1 MAKKSD
7 NDILDL
13 SQDWGSDPN
22 AGGIPFS
29 GASVQK
35 FIKGQLSALGD
46 KTGDAYFDSA
56 TNIQYLFK
64 STDDKL
70 AWLSGDTSIE
80 VKTCPFEFSGTVR
93 RMTVVNEMESKNLY
107 YTQMSESAIITVGFK
122 SEEKGIT
129 DTSWNEVLEDARISV
144 EVDRGVTGSY
154 DTIVNEQLVL
164 NGNTFSVDVI
174 KYLATG
180 NNRVRVT
187 AVGVE
192 TGSTANIVYSA
203 LLTSMYLAPAKFAW
217 NVPFIEGQAYSL
229 GGLYIGGNIDKVLKI
244 KVSNEQTYSKLY
256 EINLGT
262 QTSTSIAYY
271 YSGLTFPTE
280 GTGIYTVEMWLDAN
294 GLESEHLHYNI
305 MCIAEADVRTA
316 QLIAVSDV
324 LSTVK
329 NYGTNKLFSYAVYNG
344 GAQTAKPIV
353 NVSAI
358 INNTPTQITKDEELT
373 NVPTGAI
380 NDYILDLEIDTQE
393 TNIQLYSS
401 IELGDSKQEAVYAI
415 DNSASY
421 PAVAGAVFYMNPAN
435 RSNTQANKESI
446 INESNVAAATAT
458 YDATWSNVSFTDGM
472 DGWTVD
478 NNGRKCLRLPAKSK
492 VEIDYAPFA
501 NATTRTLEISY
512 KVENASDYNE
522 DIISVASELTSQ
534 FVGARVKPTNV
545 LLHSGLLKTDDLMQ
559 GYNTKDEEL
568 VHLLITVIKDYKQI
582 GNLAQIYVNGVK
594 KCSFE
599 WSAQDTFA
607 HNGKVLFGSNT
618 ADLFVYK
625 TRVYIDAF
633 DWILAARNFVSCL
646 PDTASKKAAHDRL
659 HSVLNDG
666 NNIDFDKV
674 KNGGFN
680 YFTLRLPNGASLP
693 SILNQSA
700 VEHSRLEINIQQ
712 NPSFVINGIYDDE
725 TTEGQGTTAM
735 NYFRW
740 NLRWKTEIIRITA
753 KKNFASSMHSHKMGA
768 TALFNDLNRM
778 IVGANEADARV
789 AVEQYGAY
797 GFLEVLKEGTTDQYN
812 YIPIGLYTIG
822 QDKGDKATF
831 GYNNKDYKGTL
842 IHLEG
847 TDHSPKAVGMDYPWA
862 KLGVA
867 TNNDG
872 DDNLG
877 VKRADGSVI
886 AAWEIGACGSAETNA
901 DMFNYLTQEFFPAY
915 DCDYRNTSMIVGLD
929 AGITIDDVNSNL
941 SAFRAMETDNGYT
954 NADCLIWIDGEYD
967 TYYYDVLQEKYVKDG
982 LNILTDLGISAS
994 DLSGTTVA
1002 EKNREIRMRRMMRY
1016 RDTMENYWHLRDNLF
1031 HYCFIVLFAATDNF
1045 KKNTYPYKFGT
1056 LESGSRWRWRQD
1068 DLDTLFDIN
1077 NQGLANKIYSILN
1090 GDKSGTTHLFRGN
1103 TSYHWTNI
1111 QYYYENE
1118 IKSMMNEILT
1128 AMASLSNTGGS
1139 LIEKAVGCVRKYF
1152 WDKAQDYFTKSAYN
1166 IDAEWSYEEAWAAMK
1181 NGTYAAPVH
1190 PLQQSLGSHYEA
1202 ERAFVELRFI
1212 FMASLFGFGAF
1223 AVGND
1228 SDTSLGQIS
1237 FRPAQGD
1244 NTFHLTPAINMNPTI
1259 LVGDS
1264 DKKSA
1269 EQRLNAGE
1277 TADITISTDGDTSI
1291 YIQGTDYLSD
1301 IGDFSKINLYAENPA
1316 LTVQSK
1322 RLQKLKVGDENPSE
1336 VTTVLKTLNV
1346 LSCPSLSEV
1355 DARNVSTLTGT
1366 VDLSN
1371 CPRLTKALFGGS
1383 NAGEIMLP
1391 KGSKI
1396 TEFEL
1401 PDSLVNLS
1409 LVNLP
1414 NLELPNKVEEFE
1426 AKLEYTGMYYYT
1438 NQGVGNK
1445 VIYQSNTDN
1454 NVAGGIIIDLKDVNF
1469 ITVTGKGGNS
1479 PRLWCFVDAN
1489 DIILSCAAEQAQATN
1504 LTLTIPSN
1512 AKKCIV
1518 QFMASVAYK
1527 VVVSKG
1533 KTVEGGLQYGELN
1546 ALTYLR
1552 LENNA
1557 HIQGFAMLKAT
1568 YEAGSPLTNIRVIGF
1583 DYDGT
1588 ANDVTL
1594 LATLAN
1600 GGYFGIN
1607 ADGSPNNEIIPVIEG
1622 TINVAG
1628 SVYED
1633 DANAINS
1640 KYGANLVLNVTGGY
1654 YIKFNDP
1661 EWRRLSA
1668 TIFGDGVGTTKE
1680 QAAKVTKISDLWQYT
1695 PDIRQTVEDV
1705 SDLYKYPNLTTL
1717 PGNTFASCPNLKS
1730 CIIPNSVTQPSTGQ
1744 IFGNCTSLEKVILG
1758 KSIQSLGDVAFVKCS
1773 SLQRIVLPLNIKT
1786 LGEQCFDGCSELHKI
1801 YIGGLTEM
1809 KQYSVRGIGATNNID
1824 IYVPNI
1830 ETYLKIKFNHY
1841 NGHFDFSKTT
1851 LYQGVIDEIT
1861 QNTEYGDI
1869 TIDYDW
1875 DKLERERVLVTTE
1888 MVNEALQ
1895 DKSITQISTFAFYG
1909 ATQLEGELVIPSHIT
1924 SLGNQ
1929 CFQKSSISKVRFEDG
1944 ITTIGPSS
1952 FANCVN
1958 LVEAE
1963 LPTSVTSIANYAF
1976 SASPIQG
1983 VVNLPNLTSLGKDAF
1998 RNTKITA
2005 VQKLGS
2011 VDTIQQNAFQYC
2023 STLSSLTLPNSVTN
2037 IESQA
2042 FQGVALVGELIL
2054 PRSITKMGSNCFTH
2068 ATGTTILDKLYLPNI
2083 ENIEQTGNS
2092 SIALVAR
2099 EVHLDDIQHLFNTNY
2114 LFYMCSD
2121 YGSGTATFYVNDKPV
2136 YDVTIEHTNNTVFY
2150 RSLRNST
2157 IRVVK
2162 IGEGFMTLDIECFY
2176 GCPNL
2181 QLIDFP
2187 STMTNISTSYS
2198 GSFVM
2203 VCRAVAPPTVGSLA
2217 NVTTIYVPDS
2227 SVETYRGTSGWSAN
2241 QSKIKP
2247 LSDYIWYIT
2256 PNDVFVDSTTQITV
2270 RYKGVEVKPQ
2280 FSIESDVATI
2290 DENGLLVFSDYGK
2303 ATVTITYNGDSVT
2316 KIYEYSQAP
2325 IENGVALQNTG
2336 LTAAIANMSTV
2347 GFVTCN
2353 PSTQIKWG
2361 VTGGTLGT
2369 LCEYKEDGTFVDYW
2383 GGNQNPRTISVT
2395 ANSTKVKAS
2404 FSTAH
2409 LANAYIY
2416 DVTNGVYLWKGYN
2429 VE

>member
-7 NDILDL
+7 NDILNL

-29 GASVQK
+29 GASVQR

-56 TNIQYLFK
+56 TNILYLFQ

-70 AWLSGDTSIE
+70 AWLSGDASITPK
-80 VKTCPFEFSGTVR
+80 VCQFEFSGTVK

-144 EVDRGVTGSY
+144 EIDRGVTGSY

-180 NNRVRVT
+180 NNRIRVT

-192 TGSTANIVYSA
+192 TGQSANIVYSA

-256 EINLGT
+256 EINIGT
-262 QTSTSIAYY
+262 QTNTSIAYY
-271 YSGLTFPTE
+271 YNGLTFPTE

-305 MCIAEADVRTA
+305 MCVASADVRTA

-324 LSTVK
+324 LTVAK
-329 NYGTNKLFSYAVYNG
+329 NYNTNKLFSYAVYSG
-344 GAQTAKPIV
+344 GTTSTNPKV

-358 INNTPTQITKDEELT
+358 INNTPHPIITNQELT
-373 NVPTGAI
+373 NVPTGEI
-380 NDYILDLEIDTQE
+380 NEYIVDLEIDTQE
-393 TNIQLYSS
+393 TNIQLYTS
-401 IELGDSKQEAVYAI
+401 IELGDCKQEAVYPI

-421 PAVAGAVFYMNPAN
+421 PAVAGAEFYLNPAN
-435 RSNTQANKESI
+435 RSNTQGNKETI
-446 INESNVAAATAT
+446 INESNIAAVPSEYT
-458 YDATWSNVSFTDGM
+458 ATWSGVSFVDGM
-472 DGWTVD
+472 DGWTTD
-478 NNGRKCLRLPAKSK
+478 NDGRKCLRLPAKGK

-501 NATTRTLEISY
+501 NASTRTLEISY

-522 DIISVASELTSQ
+522 DIITIASELTSQ

-545 LLHSGLLKTDDLMQ
+545 LMHSTLLKTDDLMQ

-599 WSAQDTFA
+599 WSNQDTFA

-618 ADLFVYK
+618 ADLSIYKMRVYK
-625 TRVYIDAF
+625 EAF
-633 DWILAARNFVSCL
+633 DWIMAAQNFISCL
-646 PDTASKKAAHDRL
+646 PDTASKKSAYDKL

-674 KNGGFN
+674 KNAGLN
-680 YFTLRLPNGASLP
+680 YFTLRLPAGAKLP
-693 SILNQSA
+693 SIISPTSVPN
-700 VEHSRLEINIQQ
+700 SRLVVNIQQ
-712 NPSFVINGIYDDE
+712 NPSFIINGVYEDE
-725 TTEGQGTTAM
+725 ETEGQGTTAM
-735 NYFRW
+735 NYWDW
-740 NLRWKTEIIRITA
+740 NLRWKTSKVRITA
-753 KKNFASSMHSHKMGA
+753 KKNWASSMHSHKMGG
-768 TALFNDLNRM
+768 TALFNDLHQM
-778 IVGANEADARV
+778 IVGANEANGRV

-797 GFLEVLKEGTTDQYN
+797 GFLEVLKEGTTDQYD

-831 GYNNKDYKGTL
+831 GYDNAEYKDTL
-842 IHLEG
+842 IHMEG
-847 TDHSPKAVGMDYPWA
+847 TDHSPKAVGMDYPWD
-862 KLGVA
+862 KLNVA

-872 DDNLG
+872 DANLG
-877 VKRADGSVI
+877 VQKADGSVI
-886 AAWEIGACGSAETNA
+886 AAWEIGASGKAKTDSARFE
-901 DMFNYLTQEFFPAY
+901 YLTQEFKPAY
-915 DCDYRNTSMIVGLD
+915 MCDYLNTSMIVGLD
-929 AGITIDDVNSNL
+929 AGITIADVNANL

-982 LNILTDLGISAS
+982 VNILADLGISAS
-994 DLSGTTVA
+994 DLTGTTA
-1002 EKNREIRMRRMMRY
+1002 ADKNREIRMRRSMRY
-1016 RDTMENYWHLRDNLF
+1016 RAEMENYWHLRDSLF
-1031 HYCFIVLFAATDNF
+1031 HYCFVVLFAATDNF

-1056 LESGSRWRWRQD
+1056 LASGSRWRWRQD
-1068 DLDTLFDIN
+1068 DLDTMLDIN

-1111 QYYYENE
+1111 QFYYENE
-1118 IKSMMNEILT
+1118 IKGMMREILT
-1128 AMASLSNTGGS
+1128 AMASLSDTGSS

-1166 IDAEWSYEEAWAAMK
+1166 IDAEAYEEAWAAMK
-1181 NGTYAAPVH
+1181 NGTYKAPVH

-1202 ERAFVELRFI
+1202 ERAFVELRFL
-1212 FMASLFGFGAF
+1212 FMASLYGFGAF

-1264 DKKSA
+1264 DSKSA
-1269 EQRLNAGE
+1269 GERLNAGE

-1301 IGDFSKINLYAENPA
+1301 IGDFSKVNLYAENPA
-1316 LTVQSK
+1316 LTVSGK

-1336 VTTVLKTLNV
+1336 VTTLLKTLNV

-1355 DARNVSTLTGT
+1355 NARNVSTLTGT

-1401 PDSLVNLS
+1401 PDSLTNLS

-1414 NLELPNKVEEFE
+1414 NL
-1426 AKLEYTGMYYYT
+1426 
-1438 NQGVGNK
+1438 
-1445 VIYQSNTDN
+1445 DN
-1454 NVAGGIIIDLKDVNF
+1454 DGLK
-1469 ITVTGKGGNS
+1469 
-1479 PRLWCFVDAN
+1479 
-1489 DIILSCAAEQAQATN
+1489 
-1504 LTLTIPSN
+1504 
-1512 AKKCIV
+1512 
-1518 QFMASVAYK
+1518 
-1527 VVVSKG
+1527 
-1533 KTVEGGLQYGELN
+1533 YGELN

-1588 ANDVTL
+1588 ADDVAL

-1600 GGYFGIN
+1600 GGYFGID
-1607 ADGSPNNEIIPVIEG
+1607 ADGSRNNNIIPVIEG
-1622 TINVAG
+1622 TLNIDD
-1628 SVYED
+1628 SIYED
-1633 DANAINS
+1633 DANIINE
-1640 KYGANLVLNVTGGY
+1640 KYGRNLILNVTGGY
-1654 YIKFNDP
+1654 YIKFKDAA
-1661 EWRRLSA
+1661 WSA
-1668 TIFGDGVGTTKE
+1668 YSAKTWGDTIGTTKE
-1680 QAAKVTKISDLWQYT
+1680 DASKVTTLYQLSKADGAENIIDL
-1695 PDIRQTVEDV
+1695 
-1705 SDLYKYPNLTTL
+1705 SDLYKYANLTTL
-1717 PGNTFASCPNLKS
+1717 PAMAFINCSNLQTL
-1730 CIIPNSVTQPSTGQ
+1730 IIPDTVTTVGQ
-1744 IFGNCTSLEKVILG
+1744 QIIKNCYALEKIIMC
-1758 KSIQSLGDVAFVKCS
+1758 KSMSSLSNAFAANCS
-1773 SLQRIVLPLNIKT
+1773 SLQRIVLPSNIT
-1786 LGEQCFDGCSELHKI
+1786 TIGIQCFDYCSALRKF
-1801 YIGGLTEM
+1801 YIGGLT
-1809 KQYSVRGIGATNNID
+1809 SVSSYAFRGIATSD
-1824 IYVPNI
+1824 IEVYVPDVSVHLKC
-1830 ETYLKIKFNHY
+1830 TYNNAQGY
-1841 NGHFDFSKTT
+1841 FDFSKTT
-1851 LYQGVIDEIT
+1851 LYQGNIDKIT
-1861 QNTEYGDI
+1861 ESTEYGDI
-1869 TIDYDW
+1869 TVDYNW
-1875 DKLERERVLVTTE
+1875 DKLEQERVLVTTQ

-1976 SASPIQG
+1976 TSAPIQG
-1983 VVNLPNLTSLGKDAF
+1983 VINLPNLTSLGQSAF
-1998 RNTKITA
+1998 SGAAITRIA
-2005 VQKLGS
+2005 NLGNITDVS
-2011 VDTIQQNAFQYC
+2011 SNAFNNCRNLQFVDLPETITSLGYASFWEC
-2023 STLSSLTLPNSVTN
+2023 PSLQVFICRATQPPASSNFLSS
-2037 IESQA
+2037 Q
-2042 FQGVALVGELIL
+2042 
-2054 PRSITKMGSNCFTH
+2054 
-2068 ATGTTILDKLYLPNI
+2068 
-2083 ENIEQTGNS
+2083 
-2092 SIALVAR
+2092 
-2099 EVHLDDIQHLFNTNY
+2099 
-2114 LFYMCSD
+2114 
-2121 YGSGTATFYVNDKPV
+2121 
-2136 YDVTIEHTNNTVFY
+2136 
-2150 RSLRNST
+2150 
-2157 IRVVK
+2157 VK
-2162 IGEGFMTLDIECFY
+2162 
-2176 GCPNL
+2176 N
-2181 QLIDFP
+2181 
-2187 STMTNISTSYS
+2187 
-2198 GSFVM
+2198 
-2203 VCRAVAPPTVGSLA
+2203 
-2217 NVTTIYVPDS
+2217 IYVPDE
-2227 SVETYRGTSGWSAN
+2227 SVEAYRTATYWSGFA
-2241 QSKIKP
+2241 SKIKK
-2247 LSDYIWYIT
+2247 LSDYT
-2256 PNDVFVDSTTQITV
+2256 
-2270 RYKGVEVKPQ
+2270 E
-2280 FSIESDVATI
+2280 
-2290 DENGLLVFSDYGK
+2290 
-2303 ATVTITYNGDSVT
+2303 
-2316 KIYEYSQAP
+2316 
-2325 IENGVALQNTG
+2325 
-2336 LTAAIANMSTV
+2336 
-2347 GFVTCN
+2347 
-2353 PSTQIKWG
+2353 
-2361 VTGGTLGT
+2361 
-2369 LCEYKEDGTFVDYW
+2369 
-2383 GGNQNPRTISVT
+2383 
-2395 ANSTKVKAS
+2395 
-2404 FSTAH
+2404 
-2409 LANAYIY
+2409 
-2416 DVTNGVYLWKGYN
+2416 
-2429 VE
+2429 

>member
-1 MAKKSD
+1 MAKYTSKFTGQEID
-7 NDILDL
+7 QRLDE
-13 SQDWGSDPN
+13 
-22 AGGIPFS
+22 
-29 GASVQK
+29 VVEK
-35 FIKGQLSALGD
+35 F
-46 KTGDAYFDSA
+46 GDAYFDSA
-56 TNIQYLFK
+56 TNNQYLFK
-64 STDDKL
+64 STDDKM
-70 AWLSGDTSIE
+70 AWLSGDTSI
-80 VKTCPFEFSGTVR
+80 VPKVCQFEFSGTVR
-93 RMTVVNEMESKNLY
+93 RMTVINGMDSKNLY
-107 YTQMSESAIITVGFK
+107 YTQMSESAVITIGFK

-129 DTSWNEVLEDARISV
+129 DTSWNEVLEDARITV

-154 DTIVNEQLVL
+154 TTIVNDQLVL
-164 NGNTFSVDVI
+164 SGNTFSADI
-174 KYLATG
+174 LKYLATG

-187 AVGVE
+187 ASGVE
-192 TGSTANIVYSA
+192 TGTTANIVYSA
-203 LLTSMYLAPAKFAW
+203 LLTTMYLAPAKFAW
-217 NVPFIEGQAYSL
+217 NVPFIENQTYSL
-229 GGLYIGGNIDKVLKI
+229 GGLYIGGNIDKILKI

-256 EINLGT
+256 EINIGT
-262 QTSTSIAYY
+262 QTNTSIAYY
-271 YSGLTFPTE
+271 YNGLTFPTE

-305 MCIAEADVRTA
+305 MCIAEEDVRTA

-324 LSTVK
+324 SHTVK
-329 NYGTNKLFSYAVYNG
+329 NYGTNKLYSYAVYNG
-344 GAQTAKPIV
+344 GAQTANPIV

-358 INNTPTQITKDEELT
+358 INNTPTQITKNEELT

-380 NDYILDLEIDTQE
+380 NDYIIDLEIDTQE

-421 PAVAGAVFYMNPAN
+421 PAVAGAVFYLNPAN
-435 RSNTQANKESI
+435 RSNAQANKESI
-446 INESNVAAATAT
+446 VNESNVATVASE
-458 YDATWSNVSFTDGM
+458 YNATWSNVSFTDGM

-618 ADLFVYK
+618 ADLFIYK
-625 TRVYIDAF
+625 ARVYIDAF

-659 HSVLNDG
+659 YSVLNDG

-680 YFTLRLPNGASLP
+680 YFTLRLPNGANLP

-700 VEHSRLEINIQQ
+700 VKHSRLEINIQQ
-712 NPSFVINGIYDDE
+712 NPSFVINGIYEDE

-789 AVEQYGAY
+789 AVEQYGCY

-929 AGITIDDVNSNL
+929 AGTTIDDVNSNL

-954 NADCLIWIDGEYD
+954 NADCLIWIDGEYE
-967 TYYYDVLQEKYVKDG
+967 TYYFDVLQEKYVKDG
-982 LNILTDLGISAS
+982 LNILTDLSISAS
-994 DLSGTTVA
+994 DLSGTTAA
-1002 EKNREIRMRRMMRY
+1002 EKNREIRALRMARY
-1016 RDTMENYWHLRDNLF
+1016 RATMENYWHLRDNLF

-1077 NQGLANKIYSILN
+1077 NQGLANKIYSLMN

-1111 QYYYENE
+1111 QFYYTNE

-1212 FMASLFGFGAF
+1212 FMASMFGFGAF

-1316 LTVQSK
+1316 LTIQSK
-1322 RLQKLKVGDENPSE
+1322 RLQTLKVGDENAE
-1336 VTTVLKTLNV
+1336 NVTTVLKTLNV

-1383 NAGEIMLP
+1383 GVGEIMLP
-1391 KGSKI
+1391 TGSKI

-1401 PDSLVNLS
+1401 PDGLINLS

-1414 NLELPNKVEEFE
+1414 NL
-1426 AKLEYTGMYYYT
+1426 
-1438 NQGVGNK
+1438 
-1445 VIYQSNTDN
+1445 DN
-1454 NVAGGIIIDLKDVNF
+1454 NGLK
-1469 ITVTGKGGNS
+1469 
-1479 PRLWCFVDAN
+1479 
-1489 DIILSCAAEQAQATN
+1489 
-1504 LTLTIPSN
+1504 
-1512 AKKCIV
+1512 
-1518 QFMASVAYK
+1518 
-1527 VVVSKG
+1527 
-1533 KTVEGGLQYGELN
+1533 YGELN

-1557 HIQGFAMLKAT
+1557 NIQGFAMLKAT

-1600 GGYFGIN
+1600 GNYFGIN

-1622 TINVAG
+1622 TLNVAG
-1628 SVYED
+1628 SIYED
-1633 DANAINS
+1633 DAKVIEE
-1640 KYGANLVLNVTGGY
+1640 KYGAGLVLNVTGGY
-1654 YIKFNDP
+1654 YIRFNDP
-1661 EWRRLSA
+1661 AWQELVA
-1668 TIFGDGVGTTKE
+1668 DAYGDGIGVTQEQLDAVTSIAASKFVSDTT
-1680 QAAKVTKISDLWQYT
+1680 VTEIT
-1695 PDIRQTVEDV
+1695 
-1705 SDLYKYPNLTTL
+1705 DLYKFRNLKTIGYVAFGQRVTTL
-1717 PGNTFASCPNLKS
+1717 YIPDSVVGTLQRVQNGTAITKLIIGKGVTTLRQTLMSSNNISEFVIPDNITQLDNQAFDFAANLKRMVLGRGLMS
-1730 CIIPNSVTQPSTGQ
+1730 IGYYALRGVNLDALYIP
-1744 IFGNCTSLEKVILG
+1744 
-1758 KSIQSLGDVAFVKCS
+1758 SIVD
-1773 SLQRIVLPLNIKT
+1773 
-1786 LGEQCFDGCSELHKI
+1786 
-1801 YIGGLTEM
+1801 
-1809 KQYSVRGIGATNNID
+1809 
-1824 IYVPNI
+1824 
-1830 ETYLKIKFNHY
+1830 YLKINLITTGGYFNLA
-1841 NGHFDFSKTT
+1841 NTT
-1851 LYQGVIDEIT
+1851 MYVGTIDEIT
-1861 QNTEYGDI
+1861 EDKGIYGNI
-1869 TIDYDW
+1869 VVDYNW
-1875 DKLERERVLVTTE
+1875 DKLEQERVKVTTE
-1888 MVNEALQ
+1888 MVNEALKGVTEI
-1895 DKSITQISTFAFYG
+1895 KSNACTNM
-1909 ATQLEGELVIPSHIT
+1909 TQLEGELVVPSNIISIGTDAFNGCIGIT
-1924 SLGNQ
+1924 SL
-1929 CFQKSSISKVRFEDG
+1929 
-1944 ITTIGPSS
+1944 TIEEG
-1952 FANCVN
+1952 
-1958 LVEAE
+1958 
-1963 LPTSVTSIANYAF
+1963 VTSIGAAAF
-1976 SASPIQG
+1976 QACSNLRGDLVIPNTVTVMGKGAFHNCYKVSG
-1983 VVNLPNLTSLGKDAF
+1983 VKGQKLYIEDI
-1998 RNTKITA
+1998 TKINW
-2005 VQKLGS
+2005 
-2011 VDTIQQNAFQYC
+2011 DNNIF
-2023 STLSSLTLPNSVTN
+2023 NSCN
-2037 IESQA
+2037 FEEIH
-2042 FQGVALVGELIL
+2042 I
-2054 PRSITKMGSNCFTH
+2054 N
-2068 ATGTTILDKLYLPNI
+2068 
-2083 ENIEQTGNS
+2083 
-2092 SIALVAR
+2092 
-2099 EVHLDDIQHLFNTNY
+2099 DINY
-2114 LFYMCSD
+2114 LFHYQAPFISNAVPD
-2121 YGSGTATFYVNDKPV
+2121 NSIRRKFYINGELVENVVIEYSGNNIFNDSLSV
-2136 YDVTIEHTNNTVFY
+2136 STL
-2150 RSLRNST
+2150 RSVKINEGFTQFGGYAFEKCTSLKHLDIPST
-2157 IRVVK
+2157 IS
-2162 IGEGFMTLDIECFY
+2162 TLGMPFRNCNI
-2176 GCPNL
+2176 NT
-2181 QLIDFP
+2181 LI
-2187 STMTNISTSYS
+2187 
-2198 GSFVM
+2198 
-2203 VCRAVAPPTVGSLA
+2203 CRAVTPPSVNMLLA
-2217 NVTTIYVPDS
+2217 SFTNIYVPDA
-2227 SVETYRGTSGWSAN
+2227 SVGAYQTASDWSAFA
-2241 QSKIKP
+2241 SKIKP
-2247 LSDYIWYIT
+2247 
-2256 PNDVFVDSTTQITV
+2256 
-2270 RYKGVEVKPQ
+2270 
-2280 FSIESDVATI
+2280 
-2290 DENGLLVFSDYGK
+2290 FSDIEGISLYPVDGIVSK
-2303 ATVTITYNGDSVT
+2303 VITLKTTYDGIEVTPEYTIEGTAATLDGNILTFNEVGEVTVTATYNGESVSRT
-2316 KIYEYSQAP
+2316 YSWNGSLVT
-2325 IENGVALQNTG
+2325 IENGVALQNNGET
-2336 LTAAIANMSTV
+2336 TANSTMSTV

-2383 GGNQNPRTISVT
+2383 GAQQNPRTISVT
-2395 ANSTKVKAS
+2395 SNSTKVKAS

-2416 DVTNGVYLWKGYN
+2416 DVTNSEYLWKGDN
-2429 VE
+2429 VES

>member
-1 MAKKSD
+1 MAKYTSK
-7 NDILDL
+7 
-13 SQDWGSDPN
+13 
-22 AGGIPFS
+22 FS
-29 GASVQK
+29 GQEIDQRLSDVDEK
-35 FIKGQLSALGD
+35 F
-46 KTGDAYFDSA
+46 GDAYFESA

-64 STDDKL
+64 TTDDKV
-70 AWLSGDTSIE
+70 AWLGGDTSITPK
-80 VKTCPFEFSGTVR
+80 VCQFVFSGTVR
-93 RMTVVNEMESKNLY
+93 LMTVINGMDSKNLY

-129 DTSWNEVLEDARISV
+129 DTSWNEVLEDARITV
-144 EVDRGVTGSY
+144 EVDRGVTGFY
-154 DTIVNEQLVL
+154 TQIVDGQLVL
-164 NGNTFSVDVI
+164 NGNTFSIDVL

-187 AVGVE
+187 ATGVE
-192 TGSTANIVYSA
+192 TGSTSNIVYSA

-217 NVPFIEGQAYSL
+217 NVPFVEGQAYSL

-262 QTSTSIAYY
+262 QTNTSIAYY
-271 YSGLTFPTE
+271 YNGLTFPTE

-305 MCIAEADVRTA
+305 MCIAEEDVRTA

-324 LSTVK
+324 LSTVE
-329 NYGTNKLFSYAVYNG
+329 NYSTNKLFSYAVYNG
-344 GAQTAKPIV
+344 EAQTANPIV

-358 INNTPTQITKDEELT
+358 INNTQTQITKDEKLT

-380 NDYILDLEIDTQE
+380 NDYIIDLEIDTRE

-415 DNSASY
+415 DNSALY
-421 PAVAGAVFYMNPAN
+421 PAVAGAVFYLNPAN

-446 INESNVAAATAT
+446 INESNVASATAE
-458 YDATWSNVSFTDGM
+458 YNATWSNVSFTDGM

-478 NNGRKCLRLPAKSK
+478 NNDRKCLRLPAKSK

-568 VHLLITVIKDYKQI
+568 VHLLITVIEDYKQI

-618 ADLFVYK
+618 ADLFIYR

-693 SILNQSA
+693 SILSQSG

-712 NPSFVINGIYDDE
+712 NPSFVINGIYEDE

-740 NLRWKTEIIRITA
+740 NLRWKTDKVRVTA
-753 KKNFASSMHSHKMGA
+753 KKNYASSMHSHKMGA

-778 IVGANEADARV
+778 IVGANEADTRV

-797 GFLEVLKEGTTDQYN
+797 GFLEVLKEGSTDQYN

-831 GYNNKDYKGTL
+831 GYNNKTYKGTL

-847 TDHSPKAVGMDYPWA
+847 TDHSPKAVGMDYPWD
-862 KLGVA
+862 KLGVT

-915 DCDYRNTSMIVGLD
+915 DCDYRNTSMIVGLEK
-929 AGITIDDVNSNL
+929 GTTIEDVNANL
-941 SAFRAMETDNGYT
+941 SAFRATETDNGYT
-954 NADCLIWIDGEYD
+954 NADCLIWIDGEYK

-982 LNILTDLGISAS
+982 LNILTDLGIDDNA
-994 DLSGTTVA
+994 LSGTTAA

-1111 QYYYENE
+1111 QFYYENE

-1139 LIEKAVGCVRKYF
+1139 LIEKAIGCVRKYF

-1181 NGTYAAPVH
+1181 NGTYDAPVH

-1269 EQRLNAGE
+1269 EHRLNAGE

-1291 YIQGTDYLSD
+1291 YIQGIDYLSD

-1316 LTVQSK
+1316 LTIQSK

-1366 VDLSN
+1366 IDLKN
-1371 CPRLTKALFGGS
+1371 CPRLSKALFGGS
-1383 NAGEIMLP
+1383 GVGEIMLP
-1391 KGSKI
+1391 TGSKI

-1414 NLELPNKVEEFE
+1414 NLESSKRIEEFE
-1426 AKLEYTGMYYYT
+1426 AKLEYTNMYYYT

-1445 VIYQSNTDN
+1445 VTYQTNTDVN
-1454 NVAGGIIIDLKDVNF
+1454 IAGGLIIDLKDVNS

-1527 VVVSKG
+1527 VVVNKG
-1533 KTVEGGLQYGELN
+1533 KAVEGGLKYGELN

-1557 HIQGFAMLKAT
+1557 KIDGFALLKAT
-1568 YEAGSPLTNIRVIGF
+1568 YNNGEGAPLTNIRVIGF
-1583 DYDGT
+1583 DHDGD
-1588 ANDVTL
+1588 AKDVEM
-1594 LATLAN
+1594 LAKFAN

-1607 ADGSPNNEIIPVIEG
+1607 ADGRPNNKIIPVIEG

-1628 SVYED
+1628 SIYED
-1633 DANAINS
+1633 DANIINE
-1640 KYGANLVLNVTGGY
+1640 KYGRNLVLNVTGGY
-1654 YIKFNDP
+1654 YTKFKDP
-1661 EWRRLSA
+1661 EFQKLVAQRYGDSLGV
-1668 TIFGDGVGTTKE
+1668 TQEQLDGVTNFPGGFM
-1680 QAAKVTKISDLWQYT
+1680 QGNVDIVDLSDL
-1695 PDIRQTVEDV
+1695 D
-1705 SDLYKYPNLTTL
+1705 KFKNLTTM
-1717 PGNTFASCPNLKS
+1717 PNY
-1730 CIIPNSVTQPSTGQ
+1730 CFYQ
-1744 IFGNCTSLEKVILG
+1744 CTSLKYL
-1758 KSIQSLGDVAFVKCS
+1758 
-1773 SLQRIVLPLNIKT
+1773 T
-1786 LGEQCFDGCSELHKI
+1786 LGSTKNRISMGLSCFDSIGYLEKLVCKCPITTNAYCFRNSSINEIHFNTIEDFLNTYNMYENGGEDSMISGVRGSVFIDGKPIPSNIVIPESCTYIESITGCSNITELVLHDGITNLCINGTSITSLRVPSLIKKISISRNSCRINNTSKLVDLELNNVTTIEHGSASVKNVWIRSLKTWVVDISGHRYLTERVITI
-1801 YIGGLTEM
+1801 YIG
-1809 KQYSVRGIGATNNID
+1809 SIGDKNNPI
-1824 IYVPNI
+1824 
-1830 ETYLKIKFNHY
+1830 
-1841 NGHFDFSKTT
+1841 TT
-1851 LYQGVIDEIT
+1851 S
-1861 QNTEYGDI
+1861 
-1869 TIDYDW
+1869 
-1875 DKLERERVLVTTE
+1875 

-1895 DKSITQISTFAFYG
+1895 DESITEIKNYTFHNC
-1909 ATQLEGELVIPSHIT
+1909 TQLEGELVIPSNIV
-1924 SLGNQ
+1924 
-1929 CFQKSSISKVRFEDG
+1929 SIGAD
-1944 ITTIGPSS
+1944 
-1952 FANCVN
+1952 
-1958 LVEAE
+1958 
-1963 LPTSVTSIANYAF
+1963 AF
-1976 SASPIQG
+1976 SYC
-1983 VVNLPNLTSLGKDAF
+1983 
-1998 RNTKITA
+1998 TKITELVMSEGLNYIGNQA
-2005 VQKLGS
+2005 FRDCNGLTS
-2011 VDTIQQNAFQYC
+2011 ITI
-2023 STLSSLTLPNSVTN
+2023 PNSVTVLGN
-2037 IESQA
+2037 QAIYFCSALKTVIIGTGVTQIGASCFRGCNNLEYLVCKAKVPPTLGSQA
-2042 FQGVALVGELIL
+2042 I
-2054 PRSITKMGSNCFTH
+2054 
-2068 ATGTTILDKLYLPNI
+2068 
-2083 ENIEQTGNS
+2083 
-2092 SIALVAR
+2092 
-2099 EVHLDDIQHLFNTNY
+2099 
-2114 LFYMCSD
+2114 
-2121 YGSGTATFYVNDKPV
+2121 VN
-2136 YDVTIEHTNNTVFY
+2136 
-2150 RSLRNST
+2150 
-2157 IRVVK
+2157 VK
-2162 IGEGFMTLDIECFY
+2162 Y
-2176 GCPNL
+2176 
-2181 QLIDFP
+2181 
-2187 STMTNISTSYS
+2187 
-2198 GSFVM
+2198 
-2203 VCRAVAPPTVGSLA
+2203 
-2217 NVTTIYVPDS
+2217 IYVPDGS
-2227 SVETYRGTSGWSAN
+2227 IEGEGGYKTTEGWGSFADR
-2241 QSKIKP
+2241 IKP
-2247 LSDYIWYIT
+2247 LSEY
-2256 PNDVFVDSTTQITV
+2256 
-2270 RYKGVEVKPQ
+2270 VE
-2280 FSIESDVATI
+2280 S
-2290 DENGLLVFSDYGK
+2290 
-2303 ATVTITYNGDSVT
+2303 
-2316 KIYEYSQAP
+2316 
-2325 IENGVALQNTG
+2325 
-2336 LTAAIANMSTV
+2336 
-2347 GFVTCN
+2347 
-2353 PSTQIKWG
+2353 
-2361 VTGGTLGT
+2361 
-2369 LCEYKEDGTFVDYW
+2369 
-2383 GGNQNPRTISVT
+2383 
-2395 ANSTKVKAS
+2395 
-2404 FSTAH
+2404 
-2409 LANAYIY
+2409 
-2416 DVTNGVYLWKGYN
+2416 
-2429 VE
+2429 